1 MENLTRISNKHQQ
14 ILQKLIRLPVGLKK
28 IQNKETR
35 SSGFKFFKENISAP
49 MKGYKMIAPEGKEK
63 NPDKVSDILK
73 DGYLNLECEG
83 LFWANGAFNESS
95 IHKEALK
102 TNSTPEEIKNKLM
115 PEILNYCSCVYEH
128 VKEFAN
134 DLQICQKYHM
144 ELSAEKIYSESQ
156 FKTLTK
162 DLMFL
167 LPQKKVLIVVT
178 HKSTEGDVTCFYII
192 EETALDK
199 KKGTISIKA
208 RGMLFFDKSFCLIPA
223 EFFQTRE
230 IESNG
235 TDKNPNLPFSENDL
249 VENSK
254 IIDIGWFKEN
264 QIEELKEGVDGTQGS
279 LPANVKQYL
288 PDSMY
293 YLRCVHIALQHR
305 LVPEAIVETSGVEPG
320 VIKENLILKKDSDLR
335 FEPKWKFTTIV
346 LRNVNP
352 ERQDGPTVVGVSD
365 KKKVGRAYHAV
376 NMHPRWI
383 KNKGYTMVRA
393 HFRGDKSLGVVAHD
407 YDVRIG

>member
-1 MENLTRISNKHQQ
+1 MGNLTKISNKHQQ
-14 ILQKLIRLPVGLKK
+14 LLQKLIRLPVGLKK

-35 SSGFKFFKENISAP
+35 SSGFKFFEKNVSAP
-49 MKGYKMIAPEGKEK
+49 MKGYKLIAPEGKEK
-63 NPDKVSDILK
+63 NPDKFPDILK
-73 DGYLNLECEG
+73 GDYINEECEG
-83 LFWANGAFNESS
+83 LFWVNGMFNEGS

-115 PEILNYCSCVYEH
+115 PEILNYSSCVYDH

-144 ELSAEKIYSESQ
+144 EVSPEKVYSQSQ
-156 FKTLTK
+156 FETLTK

-178 HKSTEGDVTCFYII
+178 HKSSETAPTVGEGDITCFYLI

-199 KKGTISIKA
+199 KKGTISMRA
-208 RGMLFFDKSFCLIPA
+208 RAMLFVDKLFCIIPA

-230 IESNG
+230 IES
-235 TDKNPNLPFSENDL
+235 SDL
-249 VENSK
+249 VENPK
-254 IIDIGWFKEN
+254 FMDIGWFKEN
-264 QIEELKEGVDGTQGS
+264 QVELLKKTGKEDGDGRQ
-279 LPANVKQYL
+279 NVKEYL

-305 LVPEAIVETSGVEPG
+305 LIPEAIVETSGVEPG
-320 VIKENLILKKDSDLR
+320 VIKENLVLKKDSDLR

-365 KKKVGRAYHAV
+365 KTKVGRAYHAV

-383 KNKGYTMVRA
+383 KDKGYTMVRA